1 MYNFNLESVLNH
13 RKLIEEN
20 LQKELAILRLS
31 LVDEREK
38 LGKYKESRSKFLEE
52 LKRKQEEGTTIS
64 DVFLYLPF
72 IEQLSKD
79 IEKQKKNVLELE
91 NDVEQKRLDLVEATK
106 KKKTLEKLKE
116 KGLKAYKEEITKNEQ
131 EFLNEV
137 AVNRYNG
144 RIRRER

>member
-1 MYNFNLESVLNH
+1 M
-13 RKLIEEN
+13 
-20 LQKELAILRLS
+20 
-31 LVDEREK
+31 
-38 LGKYKESRSKFLEE
+38 

>member
-1 MYNFNLESVLNH
+1 MYNFNLESVLRH
-13 RKLIEEN
+13 RKLVEEN

-38 LGKYKESRSKFLEE
+38 LRNFKESRSKFLEE

-91 NDVEQKRLDLVEATK
+91 NDVEQKRQDLVEATK
-106 KKKTLEKLKE
+106 KKKTLEKLKD
-116 KGLKAYKEEITKNEQ
+116 KGLKAYKQEMTKDEQ
-131 EFLNEV
+131 EFMNEV
-137 AVNRYNG
+137 AVNRFNR

>member
-31 LVDEREK
+31 RVDEREK

>member
-13 RKLIEEN
+13 RKLIGEN

-31 LVDEREK
+31 LLDEREK

>member
-13 RKLIEEN
+13 RKLVEEN

>member
-13 RKLIEEN
+13 RKLVEEN
-20 LQKELAILRLS
+20 LQKELAVLRLS

-38 LGKYKESRSKFLEE
+38 LRKYKESRSKLLEE

-79 IEKQKKNVLELE
+79 IEKQKKNILELE
-91 NDVEQKRLDLVEATK
+91 NDVEQKRQDLVGATK
-106 KKKTLEKLKE
+106 KKKTLEKLKD
-116 KGLKAYKEEITKNEQ
+116 KGLKTYKQEMTKNEQ

-137 AVNRYNG
+137 AVNRFSG

>member
-1 MYNFNLESVLNH
+1 MYNFNLESVLRH
-13 RKLIEEN
+13 RKLVEEN

-38 LGKYKESRSKFLEE
+38 LRNFKESRSKFLEE

-79 IEKQKKNVLELE
+79 IEKQKKNILKLE
-91 NDVEQKRLDLVEATK
+91 NDVEQRRLDLMEAAK
-106 KKKTLEKLKE
+106 KKKALEKLKD
-116 KGLKAYKEEITKNEQ
+116 KGLKAYKQEMIKTEQ

-137 AVNRYNG
+137 AVNRFNG